1 MASKPNC
8 AWLFVCLFSRTFKI
22 MDDDNN
28 RALDLKEF
36 LKGLND
42 YGIPIDKDEA
52 TAIFQHFDR
61 DGSGAIDFDE
71 FLIALRV
78 SARPLAALATP
89 LLVIVRLTVSLLSV
103 RSHRCLKPGRRWWCK
118 PFGSWIRQVT
128 VWSPSKTWGEYTTPS
143 TTQSTRT
150 ASGVRIKSSEPSWI
164 ALTVRTTK
172 TER

>member
-8 AWLFVCLFSRTFKI
+8 VWVFVCLFSRTFKI

-42 YGIPIDKDEA
+42 YGIPIDKEEA
-52 TAIFQHFDR
+52 TAVFQHFDR

-78 SARPLAALATP
+78 SARPLAALVTP
-89 LLVIVRLTVSLLSV
+89 TLVFVRLTVSLLSV
-103 RSHRCLKPGRRWWCK
+103 CSRRCLKPGRRW
-118 PFGSWIRQVT
+118 
-128 VWSPSKTWGEYTTPS
+128 
-143 TTQSTRT
+143 
-150 ASGVRIKSSEPSWI
+150 
-164 ALTVRTTK
+164 
-172 TER
+172 